1 MSRGMEIT
9 LVRKVVSMIPHNS
22 IIGARTYSVFSAS
35 SKVAI
40 LFSVL
45 AISLWAGK
53 TAHVINMSLGS
64 SSYSQALADAVQAAS
79 DAGVLV
85 VSAAGNSGC
94 CDTVLYPAKLPES
107 MAIAAVDVN
116 DQRASFSST

>member
-1 MSRGMEIT
+1 MEIT